1 MARIGLKYPV
11 YKSATAKGV
20 IAKAI
25 QADIA
30 INVNDVRVYADDV
43 IAESD
48 KSFQSGTLTL
58 GTDDLPDA
66 IYAEF
71 MGHAIDETTKEITAN
86 GDDNNIYVGVGFYGV
101 KMVAGV
107 RKYRAIWLPKVQFSE
122 PADTNATKGET
133 TVFNTPVIVGTIML
147 DANGDWKK
155 ENTFDTEAEAKTY
168 LEGKAGI
175 TPQCTMPVA
184 NKAAGT
190 YEGTQ
195 SIVLTAGAG
204 ETIYYTT
211 NGTTPSASST
221 EYETAISIAET
232 TMLRAIAIK
241 AGSSNSQIASYE
253 YIITA

>member
-1 MARIGLKYPV
+1 MAKIGLRYPV
-11 YKSATAKGV
+11 YKTSFTQGV

-30 INVNDVRVYADDV
+30 ISVNDVKLYADDI
-43 IAESD
+43 IAETD
-48 KSFQSGTLTL
+48 KSFQNGTVTL
-58 GTDDLPDA
+58 GVDELSDNVYATLLGHTVDGITGELTADIDDVAP
-66 IYAEF
+66 F
-71 MGHAIDETTKEITAN
+71 
-86 GDDNNIYVGVGFYGV
+86 VGIGFYGV
-101 KMVAGV
+101 KKVNNVA
-107 RKYRAIWLPKVQFSE
+107 KYRAIWLPKVQFAE
-122 PADTNATKGET
+122 PADTNSTKGET
-133 TVFNTPVIVGTIML
+133 TTFNTPVIVGTIMV
-147 DANGDWKK
+147 DGNGDWKK
-155 ENTFDTEAEAKTY
+155 ENTFTTEAEAKAY
-168 LEGKAGI
+168 LDAKAGI

-184 NKAAGT
+184 SKAAGT

>member
-1 MARIGLKYPV
+1 MQRL
-11 YKSATAKGV
+11 
-20 IAKAI
+20 
-25 QADIA
+25 
-30 INVNDVRVYADDV
+30 
-43 IAESD
+43 
-48 KSFQSGTLTL
+48 
-58 GTDDLPDA
+58 
-66 IYAEF
+66 
-71 MGHAIDETTKEITAN
+71 
-86 GDDNNIYVGVGFYGV
+86 
-101 KMVAGV
+101 
-107 RKYRAIWLPKVQFSE
+107 
-122 PADTNATKGET
+122 
-133 TVFNTPVIVGTIML
+133 
-147 DANGDWKK
+147 
-155 ENTFDTEAEAKTY
+155 
-168 LEGKAGI
+168 GI